1 MKESLF
7 VSSFKLMRS
16 SNMEA
21 TKRKRKA
28 PFRKLPVCKV
38 DKELLRLIS
47 LFFSQTLV
55 HSENATLR

>member
-1 MKESLF
+1 MKEYLF

-38 DKELLRLIS
+38 DEELLRLIS
-47 LFFSQTLV
+47 LFFRKL
-55 HSENATLR
+55 

>member
-1 MKESLF
+1 
-7 VSSFKLMRS
+7 
-16 SNMEA
+16 MEA

-47 LFFSQTLV
+47 FFFANFSAQRKRHPAVTGNSFV
-55 HSENATLR
+55 

>member
-1 MKESLF
+1 MKEYFSL
-7 VSSFKLMRS
+7 SSFKLMRS

-47 LFFSQTLV
+47 LFFANFSAQ
-55 HSENATLR
+55 

>member
-1 MKESLF
+1 
-7 VSSFKLMRS
+7 MRS

-47 LFFSQTLV
+47 FFFFFSQTLV